1 MLTEVFYH
9 ADNFCKEYEKHL
21 QKIQLID
28 ESKSK
33 RGPKQKL
40 CLSEIMTIVI
50 YFHHSKFRTFKDYYL
65 FLKMHNNTAFTRL
78 VSYNRFVELQKL
90 ALIPLMIFL
99 SISCSG
105 NATNISFIDSTSL
118 KVCHN
123 KRIYS
128 HKTFKGVASRGKT
141 SVGWFYGFK
150 LHLVINEYGGIVA
163 FHITTG
169 RIADNNSKV
178 INTITK
184 NVFGKMFGDK
194 GYISKKNFETLW
206 SNGLQLITKIKKNMK
221 NKLMNIYD
229 KMLLKKRGVIE
240 SVNNVLKNSCMLE
253 HSRHRSMCNF
263 FVNIFASLS
272 AYTFLENK
280 PSIKCLN
287 KALIDVN

>member
-1 MLTEVFYH
+1 
-9 ADNFCKEYEKHL
+9 
-21 QKIQLID
+21 
-28 ESKSK
+28 
-33 RGPKQKL
+33 
-40 CLSEIMTIVI
+40 
-50 YFHHSKFRTFKDYYL
+50 
-65 FLKMHNNTAFTRL
+65 
-78 VSYNRFVELQKL
+78 
-90 ALIPLMIFL
+90 MIFL